1 MGCNQTKQ
9 QEAVAEPAKTMTRSK
24 NKASPEEVAVDL
36 PKTVGLPTI
45 HMVWR
50 VPADREDEIDAYW
63 KEHEA
68 RMEQHRRELILIIMS
83 LLL

>member
-1 MGCNQTKQ
+1 M
-9 QEAVAEPAKTMTRSK
+9 
-24 NKASPEEVAVDL
+24 AVDL
-36 PKTVGLPTI
+36 PKTVGLSTI